1 MTDEEFPV
9 EQSRCDI
16 LPGMPDLEVHVATF
30 DELDAR
36 TAYQLWRL
44 RQDVF
49 VVEQDCVYPDLDGR
63 DLEPATRHVWITD
76 DGTPVG
82 YLRVL
87 DDDGTARIGRVAV
100 ARSHRRR
107 GLAETLMGKALE
119 LVGDGPS
126 VLDAQSYLQDWYARF
141 GYVATGPEFLDDGIP
156 HVPMRRDPR
165 P

>member
-1 MTDEEFPV
+1 MD
-9 EQSRCDI
+9 RDI
-16 LPGMPDLEVHVATF
+16 SCEILAGMPDLEVHVAAF
-30 DELDAR
+30 DELDPR

-49 VVEQDCVYPDLDGR
+49 VVEQECVYPDLDGR
-63 DLEPATRHVWITD
+63 DLEPATRHVWVG
-76 DGTPVG
+76 DGGRPVG

-100 ARSHRRR
+100 ATSHRGR
-107 GLAETLMGKALE
+107 GLAETLMRTALE
-119 LVGDGPS
+119 LIGPRPS

-156 HVPMRRDPR
+156 HVPMRRDL
-165 P
+165 